1 MALSGA
7 AGSAV
12 NSAVSAAQGAKQ
24 SSDSR
29 LAALQGTQ
37 AVLSGVQAGQA
48 VALDQAKGTAKDN
61 TNTIGISASLGSQ
74 SSKSTSH
81 SEQDST
87 TGSTLDAGNSVN
99 ITSTGSD
106 ITIAGSEVKAGTNE
120 YKTAAASSGSQ
131 RSILTVDPQSLLPQ
145 LGTGQQVGKV
155 EVGLAG
161 SKERIDFG
169 KPIGNFVDRDTGL
182 SVPTTK
188 GIVHYGKDGAHI
200 VPARP

>member
-1 MALSGA
+1 MDENGDPLKG
-7 AGSAV
+7 G
-12 NSAVSAAQGAKQ
+12 GGIAKY
-24 SSDSR
+24 
-29 LAALQGTQ
+29 TINK
-37 AVLSGVQAGQA
+37 GQ
-48 VALDQAKGTAKDN
+48 QNKH
-61 TNTIGISASLGSQ
+61 I
-74 SSKSTSH
+74 
-81 SEQDST
+81 E
-87 TGSTLDAGNSVN
+87 
-99 ITSTGSD
+99 
-106 ITIAGSEVKAGTNE
+106 GTNE

-155 EVGLAG
+155 DVGLAG
-161 SKERIDFG
+161 SKERIDFS